1 LDVMSKELH
10 ARHARGDQ
18 FSDPAERAQRA
29 PLRRNSARKLSLRSA
44 RALRRDK
51 GIQVAAWRRAH
62 PDEPI
67 PDGQVF
73 TQPWVMGT
81 KADPRK
87 RTIFYQYRAD
97 PARRTLKESISRS

>member
-1 LDVMSKELH
+1 MSKELH

-18 FSDPAERAQRA
+18 FSDRAERAQQA

-51 GIQVAAWRRAH
+51 GIQVAAWRRAY

-67 PDGQVF
+67 PDGQVS
-73 TQPWVMGT
+73 TQPWVIGT
-81 KADPRK
+81 EVDPRK

-97 PARRTLKESISRS
+97 RARRTLKESISRS